1 MPAIIKTSVM
11 LGFRCNNNCRF
22 CLSRHKDKTVKPLST
37 ESVREEIR
45 LAAKRGSTFID
56 FLGGEPTL
64 RKDLPELISF
74 ARDNGFELIS
84 ITTNGRMLSNRDY
97 TEKLV
102 KAGLNSVIFSI
113 HGHNAELHDYLTRV
127 KGSYDQCVQGVK
139 NFKEL
144 IGEPRQ
150 PNTIATNT
158 VMVRPNLKFLPKIAE
173 HNIALGST
181 NLEFIFPDPKG
192 NCWDNFEELVPR
204 LPELIEPIR
213 GIIKAGERHHIK
225 HCVVRYLPLCYMYGY
240 FNHLSEYISRD
251 HLREQH
257 IGPDVINLEVEKGRM
272 EVGRVK
278 GPQCAGCKR
287 SPDCEGIFKEYVLK
301 RGFEDLVPMP

>member
-1 MPAIIKTSVM
+1 MPETIKTAIL
-11 LGFRCNNNCRF
+11 LGYRCNNNCRF
-22 CLSRHKDKTVKPLST
+22 CLSRHKDATVKPLST
-37 ESVREEIR
+37 KRVKEEIA
-45 LAAKRGSTFID
+45 LASKRGSTFID

-74 ARDNGFELIS
+74 AKENGFELIS
-84 ITTNGRMLSNRDY
+84 MTTNGRMMSNKHY
-97 TEKLV
+97 AEKLV
-102 KAGLNSVIFSI
+102 KAGLNSAIFSI

-127 KGSYDQCVQGVK
+127 KGSYLQTVQGLK

-144 IGEPRQ
+144 IDTEQGLNHIST
-150 PNTIATNT
+150 NTI
-158 VMVRPNLKFLPKIAE
+158 MVRPNLKFLPKIAE

-213 GIIKAGERHHIK
+213 GIIKVGREHGIK

-240 FNHLSEYISRD
+240 FHHLSEYQARGR
-251 HLREQH
+251 LREQH
-257 IGPDVINLEVEKGRM
+257 IGPDVINLEVEKGRR

-287 SPDCEGIFKEYVLK
+287 SPECEGIFKEYVLK